1 MEARQWRSMAVRQTL
16 FSLLIG
22 LGAIGSVLSVPPGLR
37 PGNSGGALAAEGA
50 AEGATEEGKAR
61 AGTGAETG
69 PQTAALSEL
78 DRADLARIERYLT
91 GIRTL
96 RSRFLQ
102 VSSAGVPVEGDLY
115 LNRPGKMR
123 FEYDPPYPA
132 LLMADGLVLLY
143 YDKELKEETYLPLWE
158 TPLWFLLRDEVELD
172 DSVRVIALKR
182 GPGVLRV
189 TLEQNEESPQGKVTL
204 VFADKPLALKKWVV
218 TDAQGVT
225 TEVALLGPRV
235 GVEID
240 DEIFDRLKLL
250 REDRYDGR
258 R

>member
-50 AEGATEEGKAR
+50 AEEGKAR

-189 TLEQNEESPQGKVTL
+189 TLEQNGESPQGKVTL

>member
-50 AEGATEEGKAR
+50 AEGATEESKAR
-61 AGTGAETG
+61 AGTGP

>member
-1 MEARQWRSMAVRQTL
+1 MRQTL
-16 FSLLIG
+16 FSLVVGLGVIG
-22 LGAIGSVLSVPPGLR
+22 LSVLGS
-37 PGNSGGALAAEGA
+37 AQ
-50 AEGATEEGKAR
+50 
-61 AGTGAETG
+61 AETG
-69 PQTAALSEL
+69 TATGGAQTAALSEL
-78 DRADLARIERYLT
+78 DRADLARIESYLT

-102 VSSAGVPVEGDLY
+102 VSSVGPPIEGDLY

-132 LLMADGLVLLY
+132 LLLADGLVLLY

-158 TPLWFLLRDEVELD
+158 TPLWFLLRDEVKLD

-189 TLEQNEESPQGKVTL
+189 TLEQNEETPQGQVTL
-204 VFADKPLALKKWVV
+204 VFADKPLALKKWIV

-225 TEVALLGPRV
+225 TEVALIATRI
-235 GVEID
+235 GVKID

-250 REDRYDGR
+250 REDRFDERG
-258 R
+258 

>member
-1 MEARQWRSMAVRQTL
+1 MRQTL

-61 AGTGAETG
+61 AGTGA